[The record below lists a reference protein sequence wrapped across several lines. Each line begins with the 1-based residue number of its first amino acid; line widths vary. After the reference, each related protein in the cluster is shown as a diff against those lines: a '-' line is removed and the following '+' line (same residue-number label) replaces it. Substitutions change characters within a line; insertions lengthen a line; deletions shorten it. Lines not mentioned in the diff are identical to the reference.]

1 MMNKTPFQTF
11 IKELENR
18 NMKESEI
25 YQLAKELQ
33 KNERLMINGVYDS
46 GHFDSEMKRTKKNY
60 YDNKFDS
67 YFRIFNQ

>member
-33 KNERLMINGVYDS
+33 KNERSMINGVYDS
-46 GHFDSEMKRTKKNY
+46 GHFDSEMKRTKK
-60 YDNKFDS
+60 KLL
-67 YFRIFNQ
+67 

>member
-18 NMKESEI
+18 NMKDSEI

-33 KNERLMINGVYDS
+33 KNKD
-46 GHFDSEMKRTKKNY
+46 
-60 YDNKFDS
+60 
-67 YFRIFNQ
+67 